1 MTAKIL
7 CLLVVALDCCGLYL
21 SFKRSGWQILAFYT
35 QLSNIAASLSAL
47 LFVLAGSG
55 DFVTAFRFTAN
66 AMLIMTFLVVIC
78 VLIPM
83 GAPAK
88 VLLFTNSGL
97 FHHLLVPVISNLS
110 YIFFEPHARPEA
122 IAVPVAV
129 TLVYGALMMYM
140 NWIGKVDG
148 PYPFFR
154 VRQQSKGKTIFWII
168 VLMALIGGIGFG
180 LWAAAR

>member
-1 MTAKIL
+1 MIAKIL
-7 CLLVVALDCCGLYL
+7 CLIVAAFDCCGLYL
-21 SFKRSGWQILAFYT
+21 SFKHSRWQILTFYT

-47 LFVLAGSG
+47 LFVLAGPG
-55 DFVTAFRFTAN
+55 DFVTGFRFTAN
-66 AMLIMTFLVVIC
+66 VMLIMTFLVVVF

-88 VLLFTNSGL
+88 IILFTGSGL
-97 FHHLLVPVISNLS
+97 FHHLLVPIVSNVS
-110 YIFFEPHARPEA
+110 YIFFEPHARPGT

-129 TLVYGALMMYM
+129 TLIYGVLMMYL

-154 VRQQSKGKTIFWII
+154 VRQQSKGKTVFWAF
-168 VLMALIGGIGFG
+168 ALTALVGGIGFG
-180 LWAAAR
+180 LWAAAH